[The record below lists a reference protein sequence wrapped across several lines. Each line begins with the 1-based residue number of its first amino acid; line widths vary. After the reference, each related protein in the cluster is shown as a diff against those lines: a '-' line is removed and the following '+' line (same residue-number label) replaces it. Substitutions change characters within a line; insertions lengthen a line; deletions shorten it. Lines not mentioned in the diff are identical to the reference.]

1 MFKQCISINNFLKIY
16 FCTKINCC
24 CKAPLDS
31 NESVAI
37 KVNVIIIII
46 IIIITKIFKPR
57 ANKWQITVFP
67 KQTMVLS
74 P

>member
-1 MFKQCISINNFLKIY
+1 M
-16 FCTKINCC
+16 TCC
-24 CKAPLDS
+24 CKAPLDG
-31 NESVAI
+31 NGSVAI

-46 IIIITKIFKPR
+46 IISSSSSSSSSTKMYKPS
-57 ANKWQITVFP
+57 ANKRQITVFR